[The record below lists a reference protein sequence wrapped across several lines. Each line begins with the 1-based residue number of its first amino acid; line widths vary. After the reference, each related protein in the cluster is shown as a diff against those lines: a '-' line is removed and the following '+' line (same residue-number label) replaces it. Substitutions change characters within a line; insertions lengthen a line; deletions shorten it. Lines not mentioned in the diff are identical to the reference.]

1 MRPAFVVEPFHYQ
14 QGSNKIN
21 PKVGKGG
28 AVLTDKV
35 LTDEEFITAFEETKP
50 KTHSMI
56 ITKIDPNLDR
66 FVTLEEIQ
74 SKLREH
80 QFAVAYYVILEDA
93 LSNGD
98 FVLCNSGPPPT
109 DISHCEKRT
118 ARHHVHE
125 AVNQF
130 YSEAQAIG
138 LSFSWSVD
146 YYSKRFL

>member
-1 MRPAFVVEPFHYQ
+1 LEADGDTENALIQVQNFAHET
-14 QGSNKIN
+14 
-21 PKVGKGG
+21 GG
-28 AVLTDKV
+28 DVLTDKV
-35 LTDEEFITAFEETKP
+35 LTDEEFITAFEETEP

-56 ITKIDPNLDR
+56 ITKIDPKLDR

-109 DISHCEKRT
+109 YRIVRKGQPDIMSMR
-118 ARHHVHE
+118 
-125 AVNQF
+125 Q
-130 YSEAQAIG
+130 
-138 LSFSWSVD
+138 
-146 YYSKRFL
+146 